1 MSVES
6 FQWLMEHGLEL
17 GYKLENIGP
26 ASVDLELGSAKFYD
40 CLPPIYKGFYQA
52 SLNGTSV
59 IFEPGLFYLAS
70 TVEYIKVPPTHCA
83 LVNMRSSLA
92 RKGLGH
98 KMAGFIDPGFEGQ
111 ITLELETSI
120 PLDVAIG
127 ERIVQLIYCRLT
139 EETKKPYVG
148 RYRGQTGPTEAYK

>member
-1 MSVES
+1 MSIEPT
-6 FQWLMEHGLEL
+6 QWLMEHGLEL

-26 ASVDLELGSAKFYD
+26 ASVDLELGSIKV
-40 CLPPIYKGFYQA
+40 YKREFTELQG
-52 SLNGTSV
+52 S
-59 IFEPGLFYLAS
+59 IIWFEPGRFYLAS

-83 LVNMRSSLA
+83 FVNMRSSLA

-120 PLDVAIG
+120 SLEVAIG

>member
-1 MSVES
+1 MSVETY
-6 FQWLMEHGLEL
+6 QWMMEHGLEF

-26 ASVDLELGSAKFYD
+26 ASVDLELGAVHAYD
-40 CLPPIYKGFYQA
+40 FRRRKEGFQKRIENPIYFR
-52 SLNGTSV
+52 
-59 IFEPGLFYLAS
+59 PGIFYLAS
-70 TVEYIKVPPTHCA
+70 TVEYIKVPTTHCA
-83 LVNMRSSLA
+83 FVNMRSSLA

-120 PLDVAIG
+120 PLDVSIG

-139 EETKKPYVG
+139 EETQKPYVG
-148 RYRGQTGPTEAYK
+148 RYRGQIGPTEAYK